1 MAVWNILRMFGIF
14 YDHLVPFM
22 FIWYIF
28 SGFGIMYQEKSGDP
42 AKKPRGCRPSRDV
55 IGRAFAS
62 KKRNFRLLIQSVAFE
77 GVSCRASRV
86 YWHPGTNVMIFK
98 IFSPKIFAKN
108 FAFFA
113 QTTVSFCKNC
123 DHNNVF

>member
-1 MAVWNILRMFGIF
+1 MAIWNILCPLGTFCI
-14 YDHLVPFM
+14 HLVHFV

-86 YWHPGTNVMIFK
+86 YWHPGTDVMIFK
-98 IFSPKIFAKN
+98 IFSSKN